1 MLNLEWGLDFLEV
14 GGSSGCVEVD
24 SYKNLRRVAGS
35 RREALERFGACVS
48 ARFPKTEG
56 ESIGAGDR
64 MRFEW
69 EAIVGDRFSVGGV
82 ALLFLGQ
89 VGIPSSVEGMR
100 ISTYHLVS
108 KPQGR
113 RNRFRLLAG
122 MVLEGLGFFL
132 LLVGIAV
139 LVVGLAFALLADP
152 GEGLEGERVVLIL
165 GGATV
170 VLAPMIR
177 RIGFLVRVPRGLRRI
192 ADSPFYLVNM
202 KRC

>member
-1 MLNLEWGLDFLEV
+1 
-14 GGSSGCVEVD
+14 
-24 SYKNLRRVAGS
+24 
-35 RREALERFGACVS
+35 
-48 ARFPKTEG
+48 
-56 ESIGAGDR
+56 
-64 MRFEW
+64 
-69 EAIVGDRFSVGGV
+69 
-82 ALLFLGQ
+82 
-89 VGIPSSVEGMR
+89 MR